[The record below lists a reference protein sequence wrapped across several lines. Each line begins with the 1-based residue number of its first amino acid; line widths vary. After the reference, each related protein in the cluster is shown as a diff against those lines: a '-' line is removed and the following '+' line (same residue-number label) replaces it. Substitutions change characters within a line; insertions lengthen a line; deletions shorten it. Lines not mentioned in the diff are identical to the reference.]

1 MSPDASVL
9 IVKDSPYPLDDFI
22 FTNLLTGGHLPR
34 INTLT
39 PDEKQCINVDVALY
53 YGIKAIRLAEED

>member
-1 MSPDASVL
+1 MNPDASVL

-39 PDEKQCINVDVALY
+39 SDENQWINVDVALY
-53 YGIKAIRLAEED
+53 YGIKAIRLEEED